1 MGATCNPHSKEG
13 KKMQVCVIL
22 NSVEWPELLWT
33 VADNLRLSMHITGKD
48 EKSNSKRYMCYNV
61 DSITI

>member
-1 MGATCNPHSKEG
+1 
-13 KKMQVCVIL
+13 MQVCVIL

-48 EKSNSKRYMCYNV
+48 EKSNSKRYMRYND